1 MSQTKAQLIDG
12 QGEINL
18 GGLDIDASAPDG
30 SVNLD
35 SSGRLLVGTSSSTT
49 VNTADSAFQIVG
61 TDFSKSSILIRR
73 SQNTIAGPGLTFASS
88 DGTIASPTSVADDDT
103 LGIIRFHGY
112 DGSDFNSYGA
122 EIACY
127 VDDTPGAGDMPG
139 RLMFSTTESGN
150 PSPTERMR
158 IENSGTLRCFTNDNS
173 QFVSARTSAAQA
185 VFSIRTGASDIEGT
199 GGTTVF
205 IVRADGDAENTNNSY
220 GPLFSDER
228 LKQDIVDV
236 GSQWDDIKGIR
247 LTKFRYKNNPAGKL
261 QLGPIA
267 QELEQVCPNLITRR
281 PASEE
286 EVADPSNSLVDGDE
300 VLSFK
305 ASILYMKAVKA
316 LQEAMERIETL
327 EASNADLLA
336 RVSVLEQG

>member
-139 RLMFSTTESGN
+139 RLVFSTTADGSS
-150 PSPTERMR
+150 SPTEQLY
-158 IENSGTLRCFTNDNS
+158 IYNNGNLRS
-173 QFVSARTSAAQA
+173 PRTYNLTTASAANG
-185 VFSIRTGASDIEGT
+185 VVDGLGYFKRSTSSSKYKNSIETAEDAYSDAILNCRPVWYRST
-199 GGTTVF
+199 C
-205 IVRADGDAENTNNSY
+205 DGD
-220 GPLFSDER
+220 
-228 LKQDIVDV
+228 
-236 GSQWDDIKGIR
+236 
-247 LTKFRYKNNPAGKL
+247 NPSHSWWGF
-261 QLGPIA
+261 IA
-267 QELEQVCPNLITRR
+267 
-281 PASEE
+281 E
-286 EVADPSNSLVDGDE
+286 EVAEIDPRLVHWKTTESVVQEDGSRIDVPCDPE
-300 VLSFK
+300 PEGVQ
-305 ASILYMKAVKA
+305 Y
-316 LQEAMERIETL
+316 ERFVPHLLNLIKRQKEQIET
-327 EASNADLLA
+327 
-336 RVSVLEQG
+336 QGTH

>member
-49 VNTADSAFQIVG
+49 VSSADPALQIVG
-61 TDFSKSSILIRR
+61 DNFSTSTILIQRN
-73 SQNTIAGPGLTFASS
+73 QNSTGGPGLLFASS
-88 DGTIASPTSVADDDT
+88 NGTIASPTLVADDDK
-103 LGIIRFHGY
+103 LGGIRFGGY
-112 DGSDFNSYGA
+112 DGSDFESYGA

-158 IENSGTLRCFTNDNS
+158 IENSGTLRCFTNNNS
-173 QFVSARTSAAQA
+173 QFVSARTDAAQA
-185 VFSIRTGASDIEGT
+185 VFSIRTGASDIDGT

-205 IVRADGDAENTNNSY
+205 IVRADGDAENSNGTY
-220 GPLFSDER
+220 TTISDAKFKENV
-228 LKQDIVDV
+228 VDAQ
-236 GSQWDDIKGIR
+236 SQWDDLKAIQIR
-247 LTKFRYKNNPAGKL
+247 NFNFTAKTGWSSHKQIGVV
-261 QLGPIA
+261 A
-267 QELEQVCPNLITRR
+267 QEVQQVCPNLVK
-281 PASEE
+281 
-286 EVADPSNSLVDGDE
+286 EVDLPDSDE
-300 VLSFK
+300 TYKTVK
-305 ASILYMKAVKA
+305 TSILYMKAVKA